1 MNARNSSLL
10 YERDLALTGRPID
23 SPVKEIGTKR
33 DEYDIMPVVKNG
45 LRRVYPSYSSLA

>member
-1 MNARNSSLL
+1 MNARNSSLV

-33 DEYDIMPVVKNG
+33 DEHDILPVLKNG
-45 LRRVYPSYSSLA
+45 SRRVYPSYSYLV